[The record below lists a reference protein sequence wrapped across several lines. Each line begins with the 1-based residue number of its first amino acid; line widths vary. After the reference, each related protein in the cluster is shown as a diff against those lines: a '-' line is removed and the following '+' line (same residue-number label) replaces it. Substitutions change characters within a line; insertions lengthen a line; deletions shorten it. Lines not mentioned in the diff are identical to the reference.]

1 MTIRPYE
8 RKDRKAVLS
17 FIVALQEFE
26 RELGVDRKPGKAM
39 SEFYLSYL
47 QKEVKKKRG
56 VILVAEH
63 EGSPVGFGAV
73 WIEHDDAADAIM
85 RSKTTHA
92 YIADVYVDENVRQ
105 KGTGTKLLNAL
116 DREAKKRGAREIRMH
131 MLANNVVMRL
141 VAGKAGYTEEEIEV
155 VKSLG

>member
-1 MTIRPYE
+1 MTIRPYAW
-8 RKDRKAVLS
+8 KDRKAVLG

-56 VILVAEH
+56 VILFAEH

-73 WIEHDDAADAIM
+73 WIEHDDTADAIM
-85 RSKTTHA
+85 RTESSFA
-92 YIADVYVDENVRQ
+92 YIADVYVDGGARQ
-105 KGTGTKLLNAL
+105 KGAGTKLLDAL
-116 DREAKKRGAREIRMH
+116 EHEAKKRGASEVRMH
-131 MLANNVVMRL
+131 MIANNVVMRL